1 MSWTKKQLVEKAY
14 GSFGLTRFAF
24 TLTGDMLVDGVLS
37 LDAMM
42 ARWGTE
48 LGIRIGYNNTGN
60 PSDTDVNQESG
71 IPDHACAAVYL
82 MLGGE
87 LADQVGKQQSVPT
100 MKRRDDAFDSL
111 LSWAQAQQIP
121 SMQFRRNTPVGA
133 GNKPEQNGVVG
144 VFFQPV
150 AQLEAGADSYLQ
162 GEGGTPITTG
172 GGGTPDAP

>member
-1 MSWTKKQLVEKAY
+1 MSWKKKQLVEKAY

-24 TLTGDMLVDGVLS
+24 TLTPEMVSDGIAS

-48 LGIRIGYNNTGN
+48 LGIRIGYNNAATPADAN
-60 PSDTDVNQESG
+60 AEQESG
-71 IPDHACAAVYL
+71 IPDHAAQAVYL

-87 LADQVGKQQSVPT
+87 LADQVGKQQSAQT
-100 MKRRDDAFDSL
+100 IKRRDDAFDSL
-111 LSWAQAQQIP
+111 LSWVQAAQVP

-144 VFFQPV
+144 VFFQP
-150 AQLEAGADSYLQ
+150 AGQLEAGADSYLE
-162 GEGGTPITTG
+162 GEGGTPLLTGNG
-172 GGGTPDAP
+172 GGEL

>member
-24 TLTGDMLVDGVLS
+24 TLTNEMIADGVQS

-42 ARWGTE
+42 ARWHTE
-48 LGIRIGYNNTGN
+48 MGIRIGYNTATNTTE
-60 PSDTDVNQESG
+60 TDPNQESG
-71 IPDHACAAVYL
+71 IPDHTYTATYL

-87 LADQVGKQQSVPT
+87 LADQVGKAQSAQTV
-100 MKRRDDAFDSL
+100 KRRDDAFESL
-111 LSWAQAQQIP
+111 LAWSQAKQIP

-150 AQLEAGADSYLQ
+150 DQLEAGADSYLD
-162 GEGGTPITTG
+162 GDDGTPLQTG
-172 GGGTPDAP
+172 NGLP